1 MVCSRLKN
9 HINVNLREGSVAKIG
24 LHPLCDKDLQVVET
38 TDQKRSR
45 VIEHAEWLLRN
56 KLLFLFHGL
65 AMKFNQLA
73 GLLSC

>member
-1 MVCSRLKN
+1 MVCSRLTN
-9 HINVNLREGSVAKIG
+9 HIYVNLREGSVAKIG

-56 KLLFLFHGL
+56 NHFFVPRSGYEV
-65 AMKFNQLA
+65 
-73 GLLSC
+73 